1 MTHLR
6 EDGGEGHPKRKREI
20 TRQLAPAEWE
30 ATPNQTLRRL
40 IQAWCAAHA
49 VERFPTPRLID
60 GGRRCLAA
68 AAARHLAAL
77 REIKAIAVESD
88 RNKRC
93 IEATPGAVKFLVS
106 VVVQSH
112 AAAST
117 STSARLD
124 DDLLDSMIDSPMS
137 TSSPKKEALGVLY
150 SLKPSEP
157 TLRRILGKDN
167 GGFLDTLASVLRRPN
182 YRSRVYAVLLLK
194 VMTSAMLPERLGC
207 RPRRRSIRGRTPLR
221 ERSLKKHASRTMRRS
236 RLQPPLARSRRMTL
250 PRPSRGSDRRV
261 RFGVEDP
268 VIRHASCGHAV
279 RAARRPA
286 AADARPPACRHRRRR
301 THGRFGKPAT
311 SRAPSRQLIET
322 ARLVPPANRQQ

>member
-1 MTHLR
+1 ML
-6 EDGGEGHPKRKREI
+6 GGGGG
-20 TRQLAPAEWE
+20 
-30 ATPNQTLRRL
+30 
-40 IQAWCAAHA
+40 
-49 VERFPTPRLID
+49 
-60 GGRRCLAA
+60 GGRQ
-68 AAARHLAAL
+68 RHLAAL